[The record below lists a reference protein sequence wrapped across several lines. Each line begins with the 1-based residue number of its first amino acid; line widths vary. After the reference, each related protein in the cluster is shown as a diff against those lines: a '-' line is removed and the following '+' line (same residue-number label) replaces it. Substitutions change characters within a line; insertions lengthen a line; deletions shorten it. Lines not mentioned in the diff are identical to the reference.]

1 MNFTLEGVMP
11 VLALGVF
18 GGLGSVLRLFLSR
31 FSGYLP
37 WGILI
42 ANVAASFVC
51 GLALAYGT
59 NSTLGV
65 WLTMGLA
72 GGLST
77 FSTWAGQ
84 TATYFQQRLR
94 QQAMMNILAN
104 LMLAPVAVF
113 IGALIATSL
122 LK

>member
-18 GGLGSVLRLFLSR
+18 GGLGSVLRLLLSGW
-31 FSGYLP
+31 SGYIP
-37 WGILI
+37 WGILA
-42 ANVAASFVC
+42 ANVLASLIA
-51 GLALAYGT
+51 GLALVYGT

-65 WLTMGLA
+65 WLTIGLA

-84 TATYFQQRLR
+84 TATFFQQRLR
-94 QQAMMNILAN
+94 QQALLNILAN
-104 LMLAPVAVF
+104 LTLAPVAVF
-113 IGALIATSL
+113 IWALIATSL